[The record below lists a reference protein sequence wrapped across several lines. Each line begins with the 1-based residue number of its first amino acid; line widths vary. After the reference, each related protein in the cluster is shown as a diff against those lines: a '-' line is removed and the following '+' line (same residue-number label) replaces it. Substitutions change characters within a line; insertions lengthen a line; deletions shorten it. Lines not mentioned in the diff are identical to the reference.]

1 MAKTTRLETS
11 ETSGAPESFYG
22 ELEALRHEVAEL
34 REALANAGVAV
45 KPATP
50 QEPSFGI
57 SEGTRD
63 ELEREGHAVSPFT
76 GNVLTKEDL

>member
-11 ETSGAPESFYG
+11 ETSDNT
-22 ELEALRHEVAEL
+22 ELAALRAEVAEL
-34 REALANAGVAV
+34 REALAAAGVAV
-45 KPATP
+45 KPAAP

-63 ELEREGHAVSPFT
+63 ELERDGHAVSPFT
-76 GNVLTKEDL
+76 GNVLTKDDL